1 MTVNLAIEYIPRR
14 MRELGYAD
22 DYHLRFR
29 HIFLQPAEQRVLTSY
44 GQLFLLVEPPDDVR
58 VESDLGLFDLSE
70 LGVDEYQYEHRGTIT
85 ITNLSGLPSHVRF
98 IQVIPAK
105 H

>member
-1 MTVNLAIEYIPRR
+1 MTVNLAIEFIPRR
-14 MRELGYAD
+14 MRELGHND
-22 DYHLRFR
+22 GYHLRFR
-29 HIFLQPAEQRVLTSY
+29 HFFLQPAEQRTIIAN

-70 LGVDEYQYEHRGTIT
+70 LGADEYQYEHQGTIS
-85 ITNLSGLPSHVRF
+85 ITNLSGLPSHARF
-98 IQVIPAK
+98 IQVIPSK